1 MVPRAGLEPAR
12 IAPHAPQTCAAT
24 NYATSAIRSWNVTKS
39 YLLAGAS
46 VFAAGASV
54 FGASVF
60 AGAELALASGAAML
74 EFASGTLAG
83 ASAGVSSVVLC
94 KTETFPLNTGS
105 EIIRAVS
112 INTVA
117 ATIVT
122 FDKTEA
128 VPRGP
133 NAALDTLLVNRAP
146 ASVLPGWSST
156 DPTRTMQDMK
166 NNAYNT
172 YNKFLTHL

>member
-1 MVPRAGLEPAR
+1 
-12 IAPHAPQTCAAT
+12 
-24 NYATSAIRSWNVTKS
+24 
-39 YLLAGAS
+39 
-46 VFAAGASV
+46 
-54 FGASVF
+54 VF

-74 EFASGTLAG
+74 VFASGAFAG
-83 ASAGVSSVVLC
+83 ASAGASSVVLC

-117 ATIVT
+117 AMIVT
-122 FDKTEA
+122 FDKTDA

-156 DPTRTMQDMK
+156 DPTRTMHDMK
-166 NNAYNT
+166 NIAYST